1 MSFVCELCNRSFSR
15 KDSLTRHKANQKF
28 HNKQN
33 DTNVKKYYCLCGKF
47 YYHGQSL
54 YTHKKIC
61 AIASEQ
67 PKIKQKEVVKKMQSR
82 DLTITQEN
90 ADLTATIT
98 SLRAQICSLEKKL
111 EQAKTHTTIV
121 QHGRR
126 RINQKIRETIATNQD
141 HKCNDCKNTLTK
153 YFQSDHLIELQY
165 GGTDETDNLQAL
177 CGDCHTKKS
186 VIENRVRRKIQ
197 DAIRSILQEEETT
210 TTTATT
216 TNTTAYKLDS

>member
-1 MSFVCELCNRSFSR
+1 MYKCIVCDKEFKSNRTLKNHLQSDSHVLRMKNPERFLSCDCGKSFQYKQGLS
-15 KDSLTRHKANQKF
+15 RHKQGCNIIQE
-28 HNKQN
+28 
-33 DTNVKKYYCLCGKF
+33 KK
-47 YYHGQSL
+47 
-54 YTHKKIC
+54 KKKDNLP
-61 AIASEQ
+61 APA
-67 PKIKQKEVVKKMQSR
+67 P
-82 DLTITQEN
+82 QEN

-111 EQAKTHTTIV
+111 EQAKTQTTLV

-126 RINQKIRETIATNQD
+126 KINQKIRETIATNQD

-153 YFQSDHLIELQY
+153 YFQIDHLIGLQY

-197 DAIRSILQEEETT
+197 DAIRDILQEEEE
-210 TTTATT
+210 
-216 TNTTAYKLDS
+216 SS

>member
-1 MSFVCELCNRSFSR
+1 MSYSCKDCNDTFRTKQQFERHLASKKHKIRASNVVQIKLFECLGCNRKYSHASTLSHHKSTCKGLLLK
-15 KDSLTRHKANQKF
+15 KDEVEKR
-28 HNKQN
+28 
-33 DTNVKKYYCLCGKF
+33 
-47 YYHGQSL
+47 
-54 YTHKKIC
+54 I
-61 AIASEQ
+61 
-67 PKIKQKEVVKKMQSR
+67 IKV
-82 DLTITQEN
+82 TQEN

-111 EQAKTHTTIV
+111 EQAKTQTTLV

-126 RINQKIRETIATNQD
+126 KINQKIRQTIATNQD

-153 YFQSDHLIELQY
+153 YFQIDHLIGLQY

-197 DAIRSILQEEETT
+197 DAIRSILQEEEE
-210 TTTATT
+210 
-216 TNTTAYKLDS
+216 SS